1 MLDNDLSTDQAAS
14 IRAVIAQEQAT
25 VAWYKHLIAI
35 TEPGALKVRLVGL
48 RAYHVKQIKRRREEL
63 KHG

>member
-1 MLDNDLSTDQAAS
+1 MLDEELSSDQAAS
-14 IRAVIAQEQAT
+14 LRAVIVQEQAT

-35 TEPGALKVRLVGL
+35 TEPGALRVRLVAL
-48 RAYHVKQIKRRREEL
+48 RKYHRAQIKRRKEEL